1 MEEITVIEVPT
12 RQVVGIKKRGS
23 YHLIPELLMQ
33 LAGYIIEKK
42 ITFAGMPMFICHET
56 SPECVK
62 EANENGTALVEVVWP
77 VAGTVTGSGVIEV
90 YPLPGGKMVRTVHK
104 GPYETCEST
113 YLALFSWIEHHHLQI
128 AGPIRE
134 IYPNDPREVKPE
146 EILTEILVPI
156 R

>member
-1 MEEITVIEVPT
+1 MEEITIVDVPPQ
-12 RQVVGIKKRGS
+12 QVVGIQKTGN
-23 YHLIPELLMQ
+23 YTLIPQLLMQ
-33 LAGYIIEKK
+33 LAGYIMENTIA
-42 ITFAGMPMFICHET
+42 FAGMPTFVCHET

-62 EANENGTALVEVVWP
+62 DAQEKGTALVEVVWP
-77 VAGTVTGSGVIEV
+77 VAGKVTGSGDIGV
-90 YPLPGGKMVRTVHK
+90 YTLPGGKMVRTVHK
-104 GPYETCEST
+104 GPYETCEPT
-113 YLALFSWIEHHHLQI
+113 YLALFSWIEAHKLHI